1 MEKKIS
7 IIQGLTDADQANPI
21 RITDAGELKTAVGN
35 VVSNDTAFVGGGGT
49 EAYVNNIMAPGV
61 QDGHYYVVNAI
72 NQNDTSINGDIQ
84 KLAVDQG
91 KQFQTG
97 EVYVANTVT
106 FGSEVDVSNFINTSI
121 GSWIS
126 THGPRYDDIIINS
139 TPGGGITS
147 FLVVTIIRY
156 Y

>member
-1 MEKKIS
+1 MEKNLS
-7 IIQGLTDADQANPI
+7 IIQGLTAADQANPI

-35 VVSNDTAFVGGGGT
+35 VASSDTNYVGGSGT
-49 EAYVNNIMAPGV
+49 DAYVNNIMAPGWS
-61 QDGHYYVVNAI
+61 DGVYYVVNAI

-97 EVYVANTVT
+97 EVYVADTVT
-106 FGSEVDVSNFINTSI
+106 FGSEGDVSNFINTSI
-121 GSWIS
+121 GNWVNS
-126 THGPRYDDIIINS
+126 HGPRYDDIIINS
-139 TPGGGITS
+139 TPGNGTKS
-147 FLVVTIIRY
+147 FLIVTIIRY